1 MFLKCFNFNIN
12 VGYILK
18 DFEQK
23 ADDILIPDKL
33 KEALVMEESEYYP
46 AFSDECRNE
55 FLFHVFKR
63 IVLGGSLCQ
72 WEDYVTEYFRMT
84 KLFYKGNITI

>member
-1 MFLKCFNFNIN
+1 LFLKCFNFNIN

-33 KEALVMEESEYYP
+33 KEALVMEESEYY
-46 AFSDECRNE
+46 E